1 MEFLVIAFVTKFSI
15 CLRESAGAAELDVTD
30 ILGAACNLWLKIS
43 YKFLTNGNV
52 SGFRWRGVR

>member
-1 MEFLVIAFVTKFSI
+1 MEFLVITFVTKFII

-30 ILGAACNLWLKIS
+30 IVGAVYNLWLKIS
-43 YKFLTNGNV
+43 YKVLANGYV